1 MQDDYPL
8 LHEVKACRLCLH
20 SLPHE
25 PRPVLQWHPS
35 AKILLAGQ
43 APGRKV
49 HESGQPFTDASGERL
64 RGWLGIGVE
73 DFYDAQKLAIV
84 PMGLCYPGTD
94 KAGDLP
100 PRSEC
105 APQWRERLL
114 APLINVRLTLLIGQY
129 AQAYH
134 LPGGKQSVTDAVGNW
149 RAYWPGMVPL
159 PHPSP
164 RNNRW
169 LKQNPW
175 FEAEL
180 LPVLRAQ
187 ISHVLAGF

>member
-84 PMGLCYPGTD
+84 PMGLCYPGTG

>member
-1 MQDDYPL
+1 MKDDYPL

-114 APLINVRLTLLIGQY
+114 APLVNVRLTLLIGQY

-149 RAYWPGMVPL
+149 RAFWPGMVPL

>member
-8 LHEVKACRLCLH
+8 LHEVKACRLCLD

-114 APLINVRLTLLIGQY
+114 APLVNVRLTLLIGQY

>member
-1 MQDDYPL
+1 MKDDYPL
-8 LHEVKACRLCLH
+8 LHEVKACRLCLD

-114 APLINVRLTLLIGQY
+114 APLVNVRLTLLIGQY